1 MTPLFCIDR
10 DLSTA
15 YVSYRPSGKIVRQVG
30 VGRGR
35 TGRLG
40 AIPIGRTFDAA
51 AHLIAEYDAAGELV
65 GVQILNLGLETLSLA
80 AEFLALVE
88 LPVPVPLARTIALNS
103 STFTARA

>member
-1 MTPLFCIDR
+1 MTPLFCIDG

-40 AIPIGRTFDAA
+40 AIPFGRTFDAVP
-51 AHLIAEYDAAGELV
+51 HLIADYDAAGELV
-65 GVQILNLGLETLSLA
+65 GVQIFNLGLETLSLA
-80 AEFLALVE
+80 AEFLTLVE
-88 LPVPVPLARTIALNS
+88 LPVPVPLARTIAP
-103 STFTARA
+103 